1 MYKLGCDMFFVVI
14 LYLILLFDY
23 EIYICLLNCDMFFV
37 GFFLGFFCDSWMSIS
52 FQDSV
57 YYFLDID
64 FDVSYVI
71 MVIIFLDIVE
81 RYYNLN

>member
-1 MYKLGCDMFFVVI
+1 MKY
-14 LYLILLFDY
+14 
-23 EIYICLLNCDMFFV
+23 IYIYMFIDMFFV

-57 YYFLDID
+57 YYFSDID

>member
-14 LYLILLFDY
+14 LYLILFFDY
-23 EIYICLLNCDMFFV
+23 EIYIYMFIDMFFV